1 MICVTL
7 VPIANNTLIEVWV
20 QGEKIEGQWKFDDGT
35 PIPNFCP
42 IFPGTNPEE
51 IRIRARGS
59 TSFVCWD
66 NLNIALFHY
75 SCEYPVNWINKLY
88 ITLCAY
94 HVLLN
99 TYFNKQKYLNF
110 SSRWLFS
117 KRFIIVMCFKQ
128 LCVDIKIRCVRNELI
143 GHI

>member
-1 MICVTL
+1 MTTNDNTVLICVTL

-42 IFPGTNPEE
+42 ITTGTNPGE

-75 SCEYPVNWINKLY
+75 SCEYPVN
-88 ITLCAY
+88 
-94 HVLLN
+94 
-99 TYFNKQKYLNF
+99 
-110 SSRWLFS
+110 
-117 KRFIIVMCFKQ
+117 
-128 LCVDIKIRCVRNELI
+128 
-143 GHI
+143 

>member
-1 MICVTL
+1 MIRSRYYRLFYMTTNDNTVLICVTL

-42 IFPGTNPEE
+42 ITTGTNPGE

-75 SCEYPVNWINKLY
+75 SCEYPVN
-88 ITLCAY
+88 
-94 HVLLN
+94 
-99 TYFNKQKYLNF
+99 
-110 SSRWLFS
+110 
-117 KRFIIVMCFKQ
+117 
-128 LCVDIKIRCVRNELI
+128 
-143 GHI
+143 